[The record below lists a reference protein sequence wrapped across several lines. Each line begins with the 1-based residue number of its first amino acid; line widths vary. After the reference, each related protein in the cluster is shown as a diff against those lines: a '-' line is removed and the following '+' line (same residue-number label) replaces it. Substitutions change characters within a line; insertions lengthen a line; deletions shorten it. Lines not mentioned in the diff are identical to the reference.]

1 MLGVYIG
8 AGHLVSAVGLFVLVR
23 EQFLGAF
30 LVVMGFFGVFMTN
43 VAYYGMQRM
52 LDVLSSVLLRLSHR
66 MLGRWLGDTTV
77 ASRSVFAAGG
87 DTEVIPR
94 SVQSGWC
101 TGAVDGVCGTA
112 CVHCLVDIESQDG
125 GESSVAVD

>member
-77 ASRSVFAAGG
+77 VSRSTFAAGG

-101 TGAVDGVCGTA
+101 TEAVDGVRGTA

-125 GESSVAVD
+125 GEGSVVVD

>member
-77 ASRSVFAAGG
+77 VARSAAGG

-101 TGAVDGVCGTA
+101 TESVDGVHGTA
-112 CVHCLVDIESQDG
+112 CVHCLVDIESQGG
-125 GESSVAVD
+125 GEGSVVVD

>member
-8 AGHLVSAVGLFVLVR
+8 AGHLVPAVGLFVLVR
-23 EQFLGAF
+23 ELFLGAF
-30 LVVMGFFGVFMTN
+30 LIVMGSPGVFLTN

-66 MLGRWLGDTTV
+66 MLGRWLGDTTI
-77 ASRSVFAAGG
+77 ALRSVFAAGG

-94 SVQSGWC
+94 SVQSGRFPR
-101 TGAVDGVCGTA
+101 AVDGVHGA
-112 CVHCLVDIESQDG
+112 VCVHCLVDIESQVDG
-125 GESSVAVD
+125 EGSLVVG